1 MYFGLSEEQKSL
13 EESINKYLESNASL
27 DTIKA
32 VADGD
37 QEKAEEIHQGLVGLG
52 ISGLMVPEQ
61 YGGLELDTLFA
72 AVVAGALG
80 AGTAPSPY
88 AGAYVMA
95 PIALKLGGSD
105 VQKENWLPKI
115 AGGDAVVGVG
125 LSEYVGAREDAGIA
139 YKNGKI
145 SGRSLFVIDGKDADA
160 YLLAN
165 KSGNIFLIDASDPGV
180 EVINLTTVDKTRASI
195 ELRLKEVNAEML
207 PETDNNLS
215 IINKVVDSGRLM
227 LAADTVGASQVM
239 LNKSV
244 AYSLERKQFGRAIGS
259 FQAVK
264 HMCAEMTAELEPC
277 HSMVWH
283 AAHCQDNIEEE
294 AREMACHL
302 KAHVAEV
309 GQQVAKTSIEVHGG
323 MGFTDE
329 MGLHYWFKR
338 IGLNRQLLGSPEL
351 VREEIAKLQGFDQSL
366 AKKKINSKLGSTDML
381 TGKRNQMDSGSS
393 DELPDLFK

>member
-13 EESINKYLESNASL
+13 EESIKKYLESNATL

-32 VADGD
+32 IAGGEAD
-37 QEKAEEIHQGLVGLG
+37 KAKQIHKGLIDLG

-80 AGTAPSPY
+80 AGTAPTPF

-95 PIALKLGGSD
+95 PKAISLAGNES
-105 VQKENWLPKI
+105 QKDNWLPKI
-115 AGGDAVVGVG
+115 AGGEAVIGVG
-125 LSEYVGAREDAGIA
+125 FSEYVGAREDAGIQF
-139 YKNGKI
+139 KDGKI
-145 SGRSLFVIDGKDADA
+145 SGRSLFLIDAKEADA
-160 YLLAN
+160 YLVAN
-165 KSGNIFLIDASDPGV
+165 KSGQIFIIDASASGI
-180 EVINLTTVDKTRASI
+180 EITHLTTVDKTRDSI
-195 ELRLKEVNAEML
+195 ELVLKNVDAEIL
-207 PETDNNLS
+207 PGSEQGTSVID
-215 IINKVVDSGRLM
+215 KVIDLGRIM

-239 LNKSV
+239 LDKAV

-283 AAHCQDNIEEE
+283 TAHCQDNIAEE
-294 AREMACHL
+294 AREMSCHL

-309 GQQVAKTSIEVHGG
+309 GQQVSKTSIEVHGG

-351 VREEIAKLQGFDQSL
+351 VREEVARLQGFDQSL
-366 AKKKINSKLGSTDML
+366 VKKKFE
-381 TGKRNQMDSGSS
+381 Q
-393 DELPDLFK
+393 

>member
-13 EESINKYLESNASL
+13 EESILKYLETNAPL
-27 DTIKA
+27 ETIKA
-32 VADGD
+32 VADGEK
-37 QEKAEEIHQGLVGLG
+37 EKAKAIHQGLVDLG

-80 AGTAPSPY
+80 AGTAPSPFT
-88 AGAYVMA
+88 GAYVMA
-95 PIALKLGGSD
+95 PIALSLAGSD
-105 VQKENWLPKI
+105 IQKDYWLPKI
-115 AGGDAVVGVG
+115 AGGEVVIGKG
-125 LSEYVGAREDAGIA
+125 LSEYVGARENAGVTFSD
-139 YKNGKI
+139 GKI

-160 YLLAN
+160 FILAN
-165 KSGNIFLIDASDPGV
+165 SSGQLFLVDAKSAGIEVVDLI
-180 EVINLTTVDKTRASI
+180 TVDKTRDSI
-195 ELRLKEVNAEML
+195 EIIFNNVDAEAL
-207 PETDNNLS
+207 PESEKDTS
-215 IINKVVDSGRLM
+215 VVNKVIDTGRLM
-227 LAADTVGASQVM
+227 LSADTVGASQVM
-239 LNKSV
+239 LDKAV

-302 KAHVAEV
+302 KAHVSEV
-309 GQQVAKTSIEVHGG
+309 GQQVSKTSIEVHGG

-351 VREEIAKLQGFDQSL
+351 IREEVARLQGFDQSL
-366 AKKKINSKLGSTDML
+366 VKKN
-381 TGKRNQMDSGSS
+381 
-393 DELPDLFK
+393 